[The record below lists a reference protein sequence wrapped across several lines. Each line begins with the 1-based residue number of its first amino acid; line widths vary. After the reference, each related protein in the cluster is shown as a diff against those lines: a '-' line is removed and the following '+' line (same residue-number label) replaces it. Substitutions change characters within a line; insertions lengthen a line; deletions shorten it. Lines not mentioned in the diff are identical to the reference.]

1 MLKMFMKV
9 IVLYRPR
16 SEFARQV
23 EEFVRGLQTQHG
35 LDDRRL
41 EVLDYDSREGA
52 ATASLYDVMTQPSI
66 LVIGDDGHFVKDWQG
81 SSLPLMGDVAGYL
94 FNYQ

>member
-1 MLKMFMKV
+1 MLKVLMKV

-52 ATASLYDVMTQPSI
+52 ATASLYDLMTQPSI
-66 LVIGDDGHFVKDWQG
+66 LVIGDDGGYVKDWQG
-81 SSLPLMGDVAGYL
+81 SALPLMGDVAGYL